1 MTVVSN
7 SVAPVYGADS
17 GVLSVSFSFEGD
29 AHPGLAARVLEP
41 FAKRDLIPDSLVAER
56 LGEKMRFTLVCRAI
70 PAEMVHLVA
79 GNLGQVVGV
88 RKVDTVRMAEPLRRV
103 AA

>member
-7 SVAPVYGADS
+7 SVACTYAAS
-17 GVLSVSFSFEGD
+17 ALLAVSFSFEGD
-29 AHPGLAARVLEP
+29 ASPGLAVRVLEP
-41 FAKRDLIPDSLVAER
+41 LAKRGLIPDSMVAER
-56 LGEKMRFTLVCRAI
+56 LGDAMRFTLVCRSI

-79 GNLGQVVGV
+79 GNLGQVVGA
-88 RKVDTVRMAEPLRRV
+88 RRVDVVRMAEPLRRV